1 MKQTLTKIIALI
13 VGIAVFSVAAV
24 SSAQAPTGTASRA
37 PAASSSHVAHA
48 IAGHVHGTTPAG
60 GVLNGRFI
68 PKKFVKRPHHIAAVG
83 RVVGTLMRVSG
94 NTVHVNHR
102 VRMPVRKTDFIGK
115 RVGSV
120 SPMTRGDAAQAQA
133 AGSCQIVN
141 LVLGPVNLNLL
152 GLTVHLNR
160 VHLNITAQTGPGN
173 LLGNLLCAVA
183 HLLDG
188 TPLSGLLQRVT
199 NLLNRILGA
208 LG

>member
-1 MKQTLTKIIALI
+1 MKQTLTKILAL
-13 VGIAVFSVAAV
+13 VVAVSVFSVAGV
-24 SSAQAPTGTASRA
+24 SSGQTPTSNTRTAATTSARA
-37 PAASSSHVAHA
+37 VPA
-48 IAGHVHGTTPAG
+48 IFGHVHGTTHAG
-60 GVLNGRFI
+60 GVLNGKFI
-68 PKKFVKRPHHIAAVG
+68 PRKFVKRTHHISAVG
-83 RVVGTLMRVSG
+83 RVVGTLTRVSG
-94 NTVHVNHR
+94 EKVHVNHR
-102 VRMPVRKTDFIGK
+102 VRMPVRSTDFIGK
-115 RVGSV
+115 RIGSASAV
-120 SPMTRGDAAQAQA
+120 TRSNAAQA

-152 GLTVHLNR
+152 GLVVHLNR

-188 TPLSGLLQRVT
+188 TPLSGLLARVT

>member
-1 MKQTLTKIIALI
+1 MKRTLTKLLALL
-13 VGIAVFSVAAV
+13 VSVAVFSVAGL
-24 SSAQAPTGTASRA
+24 SSAQTPTRSVSRA
-37 PAASSSHVAHA
+37 PATSSHVARA
-48 IAGHVHGTTPAG
+48 ITGHVHGTTPAG
-60 GVLNGRFI
+60 AVLNGRFI
-68 PKKFVKRPHHIAAVG
+68 PNKFVKRSHRISAVG
-83 RVVGTLMRVSG
+83 RVVGTLTRANG
-94 NTVHVNHR
+94 KKVHVTHR
-102 VRMPVRKTDFIGK
+102 VRMPVRETDFIGK

-120 SPMTRGDAAQAQA
+120 APMARGDAAQAHA

-152 GLTVHLNR
+152 GLVVHLNR

-173 LLGNLLCAVA
+173 LLGNLLCSVA

-188 TPLSGLLQRVT
+188 VPLSGLLARVT

>member
-1 MKQTLTKIIALI
+1 MKRTLTKLLALL
-13 VGIAVFSVAAV
+13 VSVAVFSVAGL
-24 SSAQAPTGTASRA
+24 SSAQTPSRSASRA
-37 PAASSSHVAHA
+37 PATSSQVAPA
-48 IAGHVHGTTPAG
+48 IFGHVHGTTRAG
-60 GVLNGRFI
+60 AVLNGKFI
-68 PKKFVKRPHHIAAVG
+68 PKKFVKRPHRISAVG
-83 RVVGTLMRVSG
+83 RVVGTLTRVNG
-94 NTVHVNHR
+94 NKVHVNHR
-102 VRMPVRKTDFIGK
+102 VRMPVSKTDFIGK

-120 SPMTRGDAAQAQA
+120 APLTAGDAAQAHR

-152 GLTVHLNR
+152 GLVVHLNR

-188 TPLSGLLQRVT
+188 VPVSGLLARIT